1 MTKKINIAKY
11 LRFTQVL
18 IFSRNAP
25 TFGASAGDGLPALMM
40 ADRKEYIL
48 GGNNMRN
55 YTEEIRA
62 QHDGKIYRE
71 VITFSD
77 LDKNGNKI
85 IVELLR
91 GRRGKTEY
99 IAVDVTRLDGEGV
112 YTGAM
117 DLNPQVERQERS
129 INGVK
134 CVNYVVVPSWL
145 LAPTAENKKK
155 ILDEIARRAFS

>member
-1 MTKKINIAKY
+1 
-11 LRFTQVL
+11 
-18 IFSRNAP
+18 
-25 TFGASAGDGLPALMM
+25 
-40 ADRKEYIL
+40 
-48 GGNNMRN
+48 MRN

-71 VITFSD
+71 VITFTD

-91 GRRGKTEY
+91 GRRGKAEY

-112 YTGAM
+112 YTGAI
-117 DLNPQVERQERS
+117 DLNPQVER

-134 CVNYVVVPSWL
+134 CVNYVVVPGWR
-145 LAPTAENKKK
+145 LAPTDDNKNK